1 MNGALEELTAGF
13 PLADRAAFLRFCREF
28 YLRLEEANRRFNLT
42 RLTTP
47 EEYAIKHVVDSLAL
61 LREVPAVLSG
71 SGMEIADVGCGA
83 GFPSAILAAARPEL
97 RITAIDSTGKKS
109 AFLREAAAAL
119 GLGNLAVVNGRANEL
134 ARRPEFRRRFDAV
147 TARAVAPAPKLRR
160 ECATL
165 LKPGSGFFALYQTP
179 AQSARE
185 LPELAEDPQY
195 VWSVT
200 PAFEL
205 PEQCGA
211 RDFLLGLPR
220 RRGGAST
227 PFLPGSRRLR

>member
-1 MNGALEELTAGF
+1 MSGGFEALVAEF
-13 PLADRAAFLRFCREF
+13 PLADRLSFLAFCREF
-28 YLRLEEANRRFNLT
+28 YARLEEANRHFNLT

-47 EEYAIKHVVDSLAL
+47 EEYAVKHVVDSLAL
-61 LREVPAVLSG
+61 LREVPATAAG
-71 SGMEIADVGCGA
+71 GGMEIADVGCGA

-109 AFLREAAAAL
+109 AFLRDAAAAL
-119 GLGNLAVVNGRANEL
+119 GLGNLRVVNGRANEL
-134 ARRPEFRRRFDAV
+134 ARRPEFRRRFDMV

-160 ECATL
+160 ECAAL
-165 LKPGSGFFALYQTP
+165 LKPGRGFFALYQTP

-185 LPELAEDPQY
+185 LAELAEDPRY
-195 VWSVT
+195 AWSVT

-211 RDFLLGLPR
+211 RDFLLGMPR
-220 RRGGAST
+220 
-227 PFLPGSRRLR
+227 

>member
-1 MNGALEELTAGF
+1 MIGGLETLTAEF
-13 PLADRAAFLRFCREF
+13 PLAERAAFLALCRDF
-28 YLRLEEANRRFNLT
+28 YLRLEEANRHFNLT
-42 RLTTP
+42 RLTSP

-61 LREVPAVLSG
+61 LREVPAVSG
-71 SGMEIADVGCGA
+71 SLEIADVGCGA
-83 GFPSAILAAARPEL
+83 GFPSVILAAARPEL

-109 AFLREAAAAL
+109 EFLRETAAAL
-119 GLGNLAVVNGRANEL
+119 RLANLTVVNGRANEL

-147 TARAVAPAPKLRR
+147 TARAVAPASKLRR

-185 LPELAEDPQY
+185 LPELVNDPRY

-205 PEQCGA
+205 PERSGA
-211 RDFLLGLPR
+211 RDFLLGMPR
-220 RRGGAST
+220 
-227 PFLPGSRRLR
+227 